1 MRFIVGDGSVIN
13 TWTDLWIP
21 DYPPRQ
27 PRGLTREIYEGKVNL
42 FFSEGTREWN
52 ETKLRKTFYWIN

>member
-1 MRFIVGDGSVIN
+1 MRFIVGDGSLIN

-21 DYPPRQ
+21 DYQPRP
-27 PRGLTREIYEGKVNL
+27 PRGLTHEIYEGKVNL

-52 ETKLRKTFYWIN
+52 ETKLRETFCWIN